1 MAWNSELIQGY
12 APPQIQG
19 TAGTVEGAEQTGEIA
34 AVLEVELGLNLRVG
48 KERLQR
54 GHHLRI
60 ALITITMRI
69 GCGDRGSTR
78 KVIMAWQR
86 LWHYEIA
93 LVDRQKD
100 KNRVMKA
107 MWRWLYRNTMA
118 VYRGRQGIFWGGK
131 L

>member
-54 GHHLRI
+54 GV
-60 ALITITMRI
+60 IT
-69 GCGDRGSTR
+69 
-78 KVIMAWQR
+78 
-86 LWHYEIA
+86 
-93 LVDRQKD
+93 
-100 KNRVMKA
+100 
-107 MWRWLYRNTMA
+107 
-118 VYRGRQGIFWGGK
+118 
-131 L
+131 

>member
-48 KERLQR
+48 EAAEG
-54 GHHLRI
+54 GHYLRN
-60 ALITITMRI
+60 ALITITMREWI
-69 GCGDRGSTR
+69 RCGVRWSTR

-86 LWHYEIA
+86 LWGTMRLHWW
-93 LVDRQKD
+93 RD
-100 KNRVMKA
+100 KRI
-107 MWRWLYRNTMA
+107 RTE
-118 VYRGRQGIFWGGK
+118 
-131 L
+131 